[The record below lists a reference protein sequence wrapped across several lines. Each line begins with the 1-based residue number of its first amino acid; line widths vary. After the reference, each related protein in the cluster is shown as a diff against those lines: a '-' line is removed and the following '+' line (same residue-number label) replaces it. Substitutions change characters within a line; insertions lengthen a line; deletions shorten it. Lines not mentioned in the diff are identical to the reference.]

1 MCIYVIQNPCIKYLD
16 NVFIFWC
23 LPRLWQIS
31 QSGASLL
38 FSACLYASIAAKLN
52 VIKTKAPQEQYDLY
66 MKSLLL
72 SYPACASQAETG
84 SGPSAWCYPH
94 CWGWGCCKPRP
105 GTRDI
110 SNTHTIT
117 TVITWNCS
125 SDSWILP
132 SCLRIKPEGEQ
143 VNVVHAF
150 TVSLLLPCT

>member
-38 FSACLYASIAAKLN
+38 FSACLYASIAAKLI
-52 VIKTKAPQEQYDLY
+52 VIKTKAPQEEYDLY
-66 MKSLLL
+66 MKSVLL

-94 CWGWGCCKPRP
+94 CWGSGCCKPRP

-110 SNTHTIT
+110 SNTLTIQLQT
-117 TVITWNCS
+117 KVIRMFPKIS
-125 SDSWILP
+125 QSRRRPLLGP
-132 SCLRIKPEGEQ
+132 SPGWKRFHI
-143 VNVVHAF
+143 
-150 TVSLLLPCT
+150 